1 MSESGDFGEAV
12 YLGVDD
18 VLELYAGIFQGT
30 VEEAADQLRSRSG
43 LEGALARPLWHA
55 HYSGAD
61 LAMQA
66 AVLAHGIAETQP
78 FVDGNK
84 RIALAAL
91 RTFLLVN
98 GYQVTASQSE
108 RAAWI
113 LDVSEGLT
121 LDQLAGR
128 IGANLSLA
136 P

>member
-18 VLELYAGIFQGT
+18 VLELYAAIFRCT
-30 VEEAADQLRSRSG
+30 VEEATDQLRSRSA

-55 HYSGAD
+55 HYSRAD

-84 RIALAAL
+84 RTALAAL

-98 GYQVTASQSE
+98 GYQVSASQSE

-113 LDVSEGLT
+113 LDISEGLT
-121 LDQLAGR
+121 VDQLARR
-128 IGANLSLA
+128 IRAHLSAA